1 MTDTSASPNNPPR
14 TGPPTSPKFAKL
26 PCPTTNA
33 SSRPKPSRTYT
44 YTPPERGTIAASS
57 AYVSAP
63 HSASSPPST
72 HTTSMSTGSGTRPA
86 ITAGVRKI
94 PPPIVE
100 PTSTATAL
108 QKPSRRGRRS
118 PQRSI
123 IDGSGG
129 DVGMG
134 APNIHFRTHDAT
146 LHAARLDRG
155 DRHVLPHHPRRHRP
169 HHRLGDGMRRALAPL
184 QRHSASAIRP
194 PDADRVRTSARRSR
208 RERLRGRARRVRL

>member
-1 MTDTSASPNNPPR
+1 MSRSSVHPNR
-14 TGPPTSPKFAKL
+14 
-26 PCPTTNA
+26 NA
-33 SSRPKPSRTYT
+33 GSRPKPSRTYT
-44 YTPPERGTIAASS
+44 YTPPRREHIPASS
-57 AYVSAP
+57 AYVTAP
-63 HSASSPPST
+63 RRPSSPPSP

-86 ITAGVRKI
+86 ITAGVRKT

-100 PTSTATAL
+100 PTSPATAL

-123 IDGSGG
+123 IDGIGG

-194 PDADRVRTSARRSR
+194 PDADRVRTSAPPTRPARLRSR
-208 RERLRGRARRVRL
+208 APPGPPVVAPPAP